1 MPRPTGNPP
10 STAATV
16 APTSH
21 AGTIRPMPIRNLS
34 FAIAAALPLLL
45 LTACAASPE
54 YTAPEFGFE
63 VPEDW
68 RASVPG
74 AQSVAPTLRWWE
86 TLGDPRIPELVTRV
100 LAHNPDLRVA
110 AERVLGADAQAR
122 IVGADRHPQV
132 DAGFDAQRQRQN
144 FIGLP
149 VPGGTDVL
157 TTRSTSLGLSLA
169 VTWELDVWGRLRAA
183 SSAASADREAVE
195 ADLQAASLS
204 LIGQALKAWF
214 AVNEAHRQV
223 ELAQATVA
231 SFSVTSEQARARYE
245 RGLRPP
251 LDLRLALTEVAR
263 AEALLEVRRA
273 TLDRVVRQLEVT
285 LGAYPG
291 GTLEP
296 SGELPPPGRDIPAGL
311 PAELV
316 TRRPDLAAAGRRLA
330 AAGARLE
337 TAKASLYPRFSLT
350 ASGGTRSDELADLT
364 EGNFSVWRIGGNLL
378 QPIFQGGRLVAGVD
392 LAKSRQ
398 REALELYVSLA
409 LSAYREVETA
419 LAAEEYLARE
429 ETALVT
435 AVEQS
440 VAARELADSRYASG
454 LEDFVTVLSAQ
465 RTAFTTE
472 SQLLAVRRRR
482 LENRVDLHLALGG
495 GYEAPHGSDAS
506 PTRNTASRVEEP
518 DVSP

>member
-1 MPRPTGNPP
+1 
-10 STAATV
+10 
-16 APTSH
+16 
-21 AGTIRPMPIRNLS
+21 MPIRNLA
-34 FAIAAALPLLL
+34 FAIAAALPLFLL
-45 LTACAASPE
+45 AACAASPE
-54 YTAPEFGFE
+54 YTAPELEFA

-68 RASVPG
+68 RASAPG
-74 AQSVAPTLRWWE
+74 AHSGSTTLRWWE
-86 TLGDPRIPELVTRV
+86 TFGDPRVPDLVTRV

-122 IVGADRHPQV
+122 ITGADRHPQLG
-132 DAGFDAQRQRQN
+132 AGFDAQRQRQN

-149 VPGGTDVL
+149 VPGGSDVL
-157 TTRSTSLGLSLA
+157 TTRSTSLGLSLD
-169 VTWELDVWGRLRAA
+169 VTWELDVWGRLHAA
-183 SSAASADREAVE
+183 STAAIADREAVE

-204 LIGQALKAWF
+204 LIGQAMKSWF
-214 AVNEAHRQV
+214 AVNEARRQV
-223 ELAQATVA
+223 ELAEATVA
-231 SFSVTSEQARARYE
+231 SFGATSQQARARYE

-251 LDLRLALTEVAR
+251 LDLRLSLTEVAS
-263 AEALLEVRRA
+263 AEAVLEGRRA
-273 TLDRVVRQLEVT
+273 TLDRIVRQLEVA
-285 LGAYPG
+285 LGSYPD

-296 SGELPPPGRDIPAGL
+296 SGDVPPLRSEIPAGL

-316 TRRPDLAAAGRRLA
+316 TRRPDLAAAERRLA
-330 AAGARLE
+330 ATGARLE
-337 TAKASLYPRFSLT
+337 SAKAALYPRFSLT

-364 EGNFSVWRIGGNLL
+364 EGDFSVWRIAGNLL

-392 LAKSRQ
+392 LAESRQ

-440 VAARELADSRYASG
+440 VAARELADSRYVSG
-454 LEDFVTVLSAQ
+454 LEDFVTVLAAQ
-465 RTAFTTE
+465 RSAFTTE
-472 SQLLAVRRRR
+472 SRLLAVRRRR

-495 GYEAPHGSDAS
+495 GYETPHGSDATPTQNSS
-506 PTRNTASRVEEP
+506 PRVEA